1 MTSSIGHPSTEIE
14 YPDTDGL
21 PMAESDFQRQYLSY
35 AVEVLRIYFQNHS
48 DVYVSGNLFIY
59 YEQGNPKAV
68 VAPDVFV
75 VFGVAKR
82 DRFSYKLWLES
93 NKAPDFI
100 LEITSKSTVGEDQGV
115 KRGVY
120 AFLGVKEYFQYD
132 PTGDYLEP
140 QLKGLRLVEGNY
152 VPMPTTVLPDGTRV
166 LMSEVLALE
175 LRVQAD
181 SLRFHNPVSGEK
193 LLTHQE
199 SEQARAE
206 AEQAR
211 MEAEQAR
218 AEAEQARAEAEQAR
232 AEAEQARMEAE
243 QALQSAVLRLLQLG
257 LSVEQVAGA
266 LSLSV
271 QQVIQASQ

>member
-1 MTSSIGHPSTEIE
+1 MTSSIDHPSTEIE

-35 AVEVLRIYFQNHS
+35 AVEVLRIYFQNHA

-82 DRFSYKLWLES
+82 DRFSYKLWTEE
-93 NKAPDFI
+93 NIAPDFV
-100 LEITSKSTVGEDQGV
+100 LEITSKSTVSEDQGL

-120 AFLGVKEYFQYD
+120 AFLGVREYFQYD

-152 VPMPTTVLPDGTRV
+152 QSMPTTVLPDGSRV
-166 LMSEVLALE
+166 LISELLALE
-175 LRVQAD
+175 LRVQAG
-181 SLRFHNPVSGEK
+181 SLRFYNPATGEK
-193 LLTHQE
+193 LLTHQ
-199 SEQARAE
+199 E

-218 AEAEQARAEAEQAR
+218 M
-232 AEAEQARMEAE
+232 EAEQARMEAE
-243 QALQSAVLRLLQLG
+243 RALQKAVLRLLQLG

-271 QQVIQASQ
+271 QQVIQASQA